1 MTRFNGKVAVVTG
14 GSGGIGAAA
23 ARVFVR
29 DGARVVIGDLNEELG
44 TALANELGGAAAHF
58 VSCDVSSEEQVQLLM
73 GTAKERF
80 GRLDILFNNAGVGGF
95 GSTMDISA
103 DQWRKIIDVDLSS
116 VFYCSKAA
124 IGIMRET
131 GGGAIIN
138 NASISGMRGDYAMAS
153 YAAAK
158 GGVINYTRNL
168 AVDLAAYGIRVNA
181 VCPGAVYT
189 PAMAVL
195 EKIPAIISAV
205 KEASPMSRFGSSEEV
220 AEVVAFLAS
229 DAASY
234 VNGAIIPVDG
244 GISAGT
250 GLPNFNKF
258 LGEIREQSG

>member
-1 MTRFNGKVAVVTG
+1 M
-14 GSGGIGAAA
+14 GS
-23 ARVFVR
+23 
-29 DGARVVIGDLNEELG
+29 
-44 TALANELGGAAAHF
+44 
-58 VSCDVSSEEQVQLLM
+58 
-73 GTAKERF
+73 AKERF
-80 GRLDILFNNAGVGGF
+80 GRLDVLFNNAGVGGF
-95 GSTMDISA
+95 GSTIDTSA

-124 IGIMRET
+124 IEIMRQT

-138 NASISGMRGDYAMAS
+138 NRSISGMRGDYAMAS

-181 VCPGAVYT
+181 VCPGVVDT
-189 PAMAVL
+189 PALTGLKKISGFVNALEEVL
-195 EKIPAIISAV
+195 
-205 KEASPMSRFGSSEEV
+205 PMSRLGRPDEV

-244 GISAGT
+244 GISAAT

-258 LGEIREQSG
+258 LAEIRKHFG

>member
-1 MTRFNGKVAVVTG
+1 MTRLSGKIAVVTG
-14 GSGGIGAAA
+14 GASGIGAAA
-23 ARVFVR
+23 ARLFVR
-29 DGARVVIGDLNEELG
+29 EGAKVVIGDLNEGLANALVGELG
-44 TALANELGGAAAHF
+44 EAAAYF
-58 VSCDVSSEEQVQLLM
+58 VRCDVSCEEQVQRLM
-73 GTAKERF
+73 CAATERF

-103 DQWRKIIDVDLSS
+103 DQWRKIIDVDLNS

-138 NASISGMRGDYAMAS
+138 NASISGLRGDYAMAS

-168 AVDLAAYGIRVNA
+168 AVDLAACGIRVNA
-181 VCPGAVYT
+181 VCPGAVDT
-189 PAMAVL
+189 PAMAGL
-195 EKIPAIISAV
+195 QKIPGIVNAV
-205 KEASPMSRFGSSEEV
+205 KEASPMGRLGSSDEV

-250 GLPNFNKF
+250 GLPNFHKF
-258 LGEIREQSG
+258 LGEIREHSG

>member
-1 MTRFNGKVAVVTG
+1 MASLIGKVAVVTG
-14 GSGGIGAAA
+14 GASGIGAAA
-23 ARVFVR
+23 VRLFVR
-29 DGARVVIGDLNEELG
+29 DGAKVVIGDLNEGLADELVGELG
-44 TALANELGGAAAHF
+44 ETVTHF
-58 VSCDVSSEEQVQLLM
+58 VRCDVSCEEQVQRLM
-73 GTAKERF
+73 SSATERF
-80 GRLDILFNNAGVGGF
+80 GRLDILFNNAGVGSF

-103 DQWRKIIDVDLSS
+103 DQWRKVIDVDLNS

-124 IGIMRET
+124 IEIMQET
-131 GGGAIIN
+131 GSGAIIN
-138 NASISGMRGDYAMAS
+138 NASISGIRGDYAMAS

-181 VCPGAVYT
+181 VCPGAVDT
-189 PAMAVL
+189 PAMAGLAKVPGIL
-195 EKIPAIISAV
+195 NAV
-205 KEASPMSRFGSSEEV
+205 KEASPMKRMGSSDEV

-250 GLPNFNKF
+250 GLPNFNNF
-258 LGEIREQSG
+258 LGQISENFG